1 MNYLVTLIN
10 NYRAV
15 TRHSPQHSPAT
26 EVTGVSAY
34 HNARI
39 MVKKNAKYD
48 ENYECLGL
56 EK

>member
-26 EVTGVSAY
+26 EVTGVSAS
-34 HNARI
+34 HKARI
-39 MVKKNAKYD
+39 MVKNNAKYD